1 MFTFID
7 NLQCQL
13 QAELDTT
20 VCSLKHP
27 FKEPTEQNTV
37 QTYTNKV
44 FELPIHTLTEKN
56 TIHELS
62 STIANDL
69 ELIETP
75 MDVNMYSYLFD
86 LPGDTPE
93 GQLNPII
100 QNKNIFAQEL
110 LHSWQTHFSSNV
122 TFLEDSQAV
131 IKSMNIIYP
140 TTVCTVSTEKINKN
154 WQTVKHDPKF
164 YEHYGYLEWDMLKQF
179 NTSSTFLQALSI
191 AHILSPIMS
200 FFIPLLFLI
209 FPFIILKIQGV
220 PISMSKYI
228 EVLKDIAKHH
238 FIGKAIVGMQNFSMT
253 NLIYFFSI
261 LALYLLQMYQN
272 TVQCLRFYRNTQK
285 VNQELCEWKEFCD
298 YSIQNMDT
306 FISVNQSLITYK
318 PFCLQLS
325 HHRMQL
331 NRLKQVLREV
341 RPFKCNMSKTVEIG
355 YMLSCYY
362 ELHENALYE
371 ESLQYAMGFD
381 GYIHLM
387 HGLYRN
393 VQAGF
398 LGYASFVSDK
408 KTIDLNIS
416 GDETETQTQTQT
428 QTQTEDEDE
437 DENEDEEIEAK
448 DDMPIEDPDNSNRPV
463 NIIKSQY
470 YPAHMYNLKC
480 VKNDAT
486 LDDNIIITGP
496 NASGKTTFLK
506 STALNV
512 LFSQQVG
519 VGFYQS
525 CTVKPYQHMH
535 SYLNI
540 PDTSG
545 RDSLFQAESRRCKE
559 ILTSIQ
565 SGGEQERHFCIFDEL
580 YSGTNPK
587 EATKSA
593 YAFMDYVRTFNNVDL
608 VLTTHYTSICDR
620 LEKSNKDPVK
630 AVVNKQM
637 EVLENDETGICKV
650 KNTYKIID
658 GISTVE
664 GAIRILEDM
673 GYPEEMLETVKN
685 IDLESEQLNTEM
697 SIDL

>member
-1 MFTFID
+1 MFAFVE
-7 NLQCQL
+7 NLQCQI
-13 QAELDTT
+13 QAELETT
-20 VCSLKHP
+20 ISSLKDP
-27 FKEPTEQNTV
+27 FKEQVDTSTIPPSTV
-37 QTYTNKV
+37 QIYTTKV
-44 FELPIHTLTEKN
+44 FELPIQTLTDKN
-56 TIHELS
+56 SIHELS
-62 STIANDL
+62 PTIANDL

-75 MDVNMYSYLFD
+75 MDINMYSYLFD
-86 LPGDTPE
+86 LPCDPPE
-93 GQLNPII
+93 GEINPLIH
-100 QNKNIFAQEL
+100 NKNIFAEEL
-110 LHSWQTHFSSNV
+110 LPSWQTHFSSNV
-122 TFLEDSQAV
+122 DFLQESQSV
-131 IKSMNIIYP
+131 IKSMNTVYP
-140 TTVCTVSTEKINKN
+140 KSVCTVSTEKIKKN
-154 WQTVKHDPKF
+154 WETVKHDPKF
-164 YEHYGYLEWDMLKQF
+164 YEHYGYLEWDMLKHF
-179 NTSSTFLQALSI
+179 NMSPTFLQALSV

-200 FFIPLLFLI
+200 FFIPVLFLI
-209 FPFIILKIQGV
+209 FPFIILKLQGV
-220 PISMSKYI
+220 PISISKYI
-228 EVLKDIAKHH
+228 EVLKQIAKHH
-238 FIGKAIVGMQNFSMT
+238 FIGKAIAGMEKFSIT
-253 NLIYFFSI
+253 NLIYFFSM

-285 VNQELCEWKEFCD
+285 VNEELCEWKEFCD
-298 YSIQNMDT
+298 YSIQNMDR
-306 FISVNQSLITYK
+306 FIEENQSLITYK

-325 HHRMQL
+325 HHRTQL
-331 NRLKQVLREV
+331 NRLKQVLHDI

-362 ELHENALYE
+362 ELHEDPLYE

-387 HGLYRN
+387 QGLYRN

-398 LGYASFVSDK
+398 LGYASFK
-408 KTIDLNIS
+408 TTIDLDIS
-416 GDETETQTQTQT
+416 GDILDDNSITVEVINDDNT
-428 QTQTEDEDE
+428 D
-437 DENEDEEIEAK
+437 NEDEIIDEENEITKKETK
-448 DDMPIEDPDNSNRPV
+448 PV
-463 NIIKSQY
+463 NMIKSQY

-486 LDDNIIITGP
+486 LDDNVVITGP

-506 STALNV
+506 STALNI

-559 ILTSIQ
+559 ILNSIKN
-565 SGGEQERHFCIFDEL
+565 GGTKERHFCIFDEL

-608 VLTTHYTSICDR
+608 VLTTHYTSICEK
-620 LEKSNKDPVK
+620 LEGSNKPSVK
-630 AVVNKQM
+630 TIVNKQM
-637 EVLENDETGICKV
+637 QVLGKDETEMGTV
-650 KNTYKIID
+650 KNTYKIVD

-664 GAIRILEDM
+664 GAVRILEEMD
-673 GYPEEMLETVKN
+673 YPEEMLETVKN
-685 IDLESEQLNTEM
+685 IDLENLKDETKHED
-697 SIDL
+697 SIEL